1 MGKDWKYILYV
12 GGAIVLFVV
21 VQLMSPKQYDWTVT
35 YSHDDKN
42 PFGAF
47 ALYELMPTIFKEGK
61 IDHHFKTIYEV
72 KESLKEG
79 QNIFILASDFEGDKP
94 DTEFLLKHVEKGG
107 HVFISANYFRGVFRD
122 TLQLRMRDYFLD
134 DVTSLNKDSSSLKLS
149 NSSLDTL
156 ENYWFAKNNVTTYF
170 NRFDTVNTTVM
181 AENSYGHP
189 VTIRVKRGKGSFILN
204 STPLAFTNIYLLSS
218 NNNEFISSTLSALP
232 DRDVSWTEYYHI
244 GRMESGS
251 PLRFILTEEPLAWAY
266 YITIGAILIF
276 MVFEA
281 KRKQRIIPI
290 VKPLQNTSLEFV
302 STIGNLY
309 YQNGDHK
316 NIAEKKIAFLLD
328 FIRTNYLVRT
338 TTFNEEF
345 YEIVS
350 RKSGHSID
358 EVRDLFKS
366 IIFINSST
374 MISPEQLMSLNKKI
388 EQFFRTESSK

>member
-12 GGAIVLFVV
+12 GGAIVLYVL

-47 ALYELMPTIFKEGK
+47 ALYELMPTLFKEGK

-72 KESLKEG
+72 KESLKDG
-79 QNIFILASDFEGDKP
+79 QNIFILASQFDGDKA

-122 TLQLRMRDYFLD
+122 TLDLNVRDYFFD
-134 DVTSLNKDSSSLKLS
+134 DVTTVSKDSASLHLS
-149 NSSLDTL
+149 NTSLDTL
-156 ENYWFAKNNVTTYF
+156 TNYWFAKNNITTYF
-170 NRFDTVNTTVM
+170 NRFDTVHTSVIARNDFG
-181 AENSYGHP
+181 NP

-204 STPLAFTNIYLLSS
+204 STPMAFTNIYLLSS
-218 NNNEFISSTLSALP
+218 NNSDFISSTLSVLP
-232 DRDVSWTEYYHI
+232 DKDVSWTEYYHI

-251 PLRFILTEEPLAWAY
+251 PLRFILTTEPLAWAY
-266 YITIGAILIF
+266 YITIGAILVF

-281 KRKQRIIPI
+281 KRKQRIIPVI
-290 VKPLQNTSLEFV
+290 KPQQNTSLEFV

-309 YQNGDHK
+309 FQSADHK

-328 FIRTNYLVRT
+328 YIRTNYLVRT
-338 TTFNEEF
+338 SVFNEEF
-345 YEIVS
+345 YESVAK
-350 RKSGHSID
+350 KSGHSTD
-358 EVRDLFKS
+358 EIRDLFKTITYIS
-366 IIFINSST
+366 SST
-374 MISPEQLMSLNKKI
+374 MISPAQLMELNKKI
-388 EQFFRTESSK
+388 ERFFQTPK